1 MTAIR
6 GEGKYRGPIQVQSNA
21 LAALEALDPDVA
33 AAVLAE
39 GVMTGDRVN
48 GLCDGLTGDWYVK
61 FDMFHLA
68 ADAGL
73 PVTRVISRFTLQR
86 LLADACERLGGPN
99 VLVNDAHVVSFEEEA
114 GGGSVWAVLNDGTR
128 YEGDALVGADGI
140 WSKVRRA
147 LFGDADATYA
157 DYTCYTGIADFTPP
171 DIDTVGYRVFLGTGK
186 YFVSSDVGDGKMQW
200 YGFHKE
206 PPGGEDAPGGRKRR
220 LLDIFGGWTD
230 QVTDL
235 VRATPERD
243 VLRRDI
249 YDRPPI
255 LRWAS
260 GRVALLGDSAHAMQP
275 NLGQGGCMA
284 IEDGYALAADLAD
297 AVAAARSGGPPL
309 DIPAILRG
317 YERARIPRAAAIH
330 GLARMAAIMASTYKA
345 YLGDGLGPL
354 EALSKLRIPHP
365 GRVGGYVAMNAAM
378 PGMLGWVLGG
388 NIGALKDGDRAKA
401 CRLGDVPR
409 GFAEADFPRFL
420 RDDGALAA
428 AARCAW
434 FLVPDDEAA
443 ADAASAAL
451 DAAPAGSPAATAAAL
466 RIALPDGAVELG
478 AVAGDRAV
486 DVTVGSAPG
495 CTIVVQGAPPVAAR
509 ITRADGG
516 GFQLAAVDADAWVD
530 GRRAR
535 VGAAAVAL
543 APGDLIELG
552 ARAADGGAT
561 LRVKAAHA
569 DVVAARAGDGAVRL
583 AGAGDREAVAA

>member
-1 MTAIR
+1 VLERDLTAIR

-33 AAVLAE
+33 DAVLAE

-86 LLADACERLGGPN
+86 LLADACVRLGGEG
-99 VLVNDAHVVSFEEEA
+99 VLVNEANVVAFEETGPSPSA
-114 GGGSVWAVLNDGTR
+114 PSSSVWAVLDDGTR
-128 YEGDALVGADGI
+128 FEGDALVGADGI

-171 DIDTVGYRVFLGTGK
+171 DIDVVGYRVFLGTGK

-200 YGFHKE
+200 YGFNKE
-206 PPGGEDAPGGRKRR
+206 PAGGDDPPGGRKER
-220 LLDIFGGWTD
+220 LLSIFDGWTD

-235 VRATPERD
+235 VRATPEAD

-255 LRWAS
+255 LSWAR

-284 IEDGYALAADLAD
+284 IEDGYTLAVDLAD
-297 AVAAARSGGPPL
+297 AVAESRRDGGRPL
-309 DIPAILRG
+309 DVPAVLRR

-354 EALSKLRIPHP
+354 AALSKLRIPHP

-378 PGMLGWVLGG
+378 PSMLGWVLGG
-388 NIGALKDGDRAKA
+388 NVDALKTGDRADA
-401 CRLGDVPR
+401 CRLGDVPS
-409 GFAEADFPRFL
+409 GFREADFPRFL
-420 RDDGALAA
+420 ADDGALAA

-434 FLVPDDEAA
+434 FVVPEAAATAA

-451 DAAPAGSPAATAAAL
+451 DAA
-466 RIALPDGAVELG
+466 
-478 AVAGDRAV
+478 
-486 DVTVGSAPG
+486 APG
-495 CTIVVQGAPPVAAR
+495 TQ
-509 ITRADGG
+509 
-516 GFQLAAVDADAWVD
+516 AAVDAALPGLPACASSRVLEWD
-530 GRRAR
+530 GGGEAEEGATPPAPRSPSASSTSTGTPSQRSWARRAR
-535 VGAAAVAL
+535 WRAC
-543 APGDLIELG
+543 G
-552 ARAADGGAT
+552 ARCGRCWG
-561 LRVKAAHA
+561 RW
-569 DVVAARAGDGAVRL
+569 G
-583 AGAGDREAVAA
+583 